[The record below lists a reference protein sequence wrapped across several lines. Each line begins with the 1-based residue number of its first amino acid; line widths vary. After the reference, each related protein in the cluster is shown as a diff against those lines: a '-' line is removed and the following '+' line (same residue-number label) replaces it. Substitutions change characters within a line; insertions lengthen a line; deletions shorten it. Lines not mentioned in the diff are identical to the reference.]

1 MSEQLQK
8 TSADPN
14 KSSVFCHTL
23 GICES
28 TQVGAGTRVWAFA
41 HVMARAR
48 LGKDCN
54 VGEHCYVE
62 NGAIV
67 GDRCVIKNGVAV
79 WDGVTLEDDVFVGPY
94 AVFTNDLL
102 PRAKKPAPSV
112 PTLVQKGATIGANAT
127 IVCGN
132 TIGRYAFIAAGAV
145 VTRDVPEHALMMG
158 SPAKAKGFVCQ
169 CARKLKFNKKNHA
182 KCKCGLCF
190 QKKKGA
196 VHLLAK

>member
-1 MSEQLQK
+1 MTEQTKK
-8 TSADPN
+8 TSTDSAKP
-14 KSSVFCHTL
+14 SVFCHAL

-28 TQVGAGTRVWAFA
+28 KQVGAGTRVWAFA
-41 HVMARAR
+41 HVMERAR

-158 SPAKAKGFVCQ
+158 TPAKEKGFVCR
-169 CARKLKFNKKNHA
+169 CARKLKFNKKDHA
-182 KCKCGLCF
+182 KCECGLRF
-190 QKKKGA
+190 HKKKGA
-196 VHLLAK
+196 VKWVE

>member
-1 MSEQLQK
+1 ME
-8 TSADPN
+8 
-14 KSSVFCHTL
+14 
-23 GICES
+23 
-28 TQVGAGTRVWAFA
+28 
-41 HVMARAR
+41 RAR

-158 SPAKAKGFVCQ
+158 TPAKAKGFVCR
-169 CARKLKFNKKNHA
+169 CARKLKFNKKDHA
-182 KCKCGLCF
+182 KCECGLRF
-190 QKKKGA
+190 QKKKGS